1 MSDNKMN
8 GIDAIE
14 FVGKVL
20 LLTPIAVAIF
30 IIAMGVIFPGNSIPE
45 TTYLAMTI
53 MTAGLICLI
62 FVASKR
68 YREGKDSAK

>member
-1 MSDNKMN
+1 MN

-14 FVGKVL
+14 FIGKVL

-30 IIAMGVIFPGNSIPE
+30 IIAVGMIFPGNNIPE
-45 TTYLAMTI
+45 TTYLVMTI
-53 MTAGLICLI
+53 MAAGLVCLV

-68 YREGKDSAK
+68 YREGKESAK